1 MSPLEILRH
10 PDATALADA
19 VAARIITTLVE
30 RLAAAGQTHLCL
42 TGGRIGTAALAAVA
56 ASRGCDAVD
65 WNRVDIWWGV
75 ERFLPQGDPDR
86 NETGA
91 RSALL
96 DHVDLDPA
104 RVHPMPGPDG
114 QWPDVDDAAAAYAR
128 ILAAAA
134 RPEDHAVA
142 PAMDIL
148 LLGVGPDGHVASIF
162 PEQPAVHDERSV
174 TSVRGAP
181 KPPPVRITLTLP
193 TINAAREVWL
203 LAAGAEKASAVHL
216 ALTEGAGVLQVPA
229 AGVRGRDR
237 TLVLLDEAAAS
248 KLPAGLG
255 RPSA

>member
-10 PDATALADA
+10 PDASALADA

-30 RLAAAGQTHLCL
+30 RQAAAGQAHLCL

-56 ASRGCDAVD
+56 ASRGCDSVD
-65 WNRVDIWWGV
+65 WSRVDIWWGD
-75 ERFLPQGDPDR
+75 ERFLPQGDPER
-86 NETGA
+86 NDTGA
-91 RSALL
+91 RAALL
-96 DHVDLDPA
+96 DHVGLDPL

-114 QWPDVDDAAAAYAR
+114 PWPDVDDAAAAYAR
-128 ILAAAA
+128 TLAEAA

-148 LLGVGPDGHVASIF
+148 LLGMGPDGHVASLF
-162 PEQPAVHDERSV
+162 PGLPAVHDERPV
-174 TSVRGAP
+174 TAVRGAP

-193 TINAAREVWL
+193 IINAAREVWL
-203 LAAGAEKASAVHL
+203 IAAGAEKASAVRL

-248 KLPAGLG
+248 KLPASLG